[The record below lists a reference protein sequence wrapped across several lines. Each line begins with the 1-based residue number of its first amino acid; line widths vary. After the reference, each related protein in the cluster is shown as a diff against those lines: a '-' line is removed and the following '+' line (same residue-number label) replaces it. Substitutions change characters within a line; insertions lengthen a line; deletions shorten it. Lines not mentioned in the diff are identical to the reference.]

1 MDKNKAIDLN
11 HLSILEV
18 NGEGSFELLQGQITC
33 DVTKVSAKNSELGAL
48 CNAKGRIISSFNLC
62 HLDDHSFALIGHT
75 EALIKTEEE
84 LRKYSPFYQVEIKEN
99 KSFSFFGVD
108 KKAFEDVYNE
118 QVTGTENTIEIG
130 GCRFINYLDKKFL
143 LAFCN
148 ENGLAEFKNLFEP
161 IEEKAQWNLDEILNR
176 NVEISKENIGKFT
189 PHELNYDVN
198 NRIDFEKGC
207 YTGQEVVA
215 RMHYLGKTK
224 RRMYRARIDANE
236 IPNPGDDLF
245 SKKGR
250 SGQGAGKIVDASP
263 SPDGGFEILIVAP
276 IANVEANDL
285 FLSKESE
292 NALQIL
298 ELPYSLETE

>member
-62 HLDDHSFALIGHT
+62 YLEDSFYGLIGHT
-75 EALIKTEEE
+75 EALLKTEEE
-84 LRKYSPFYQVEIKEN
+84 LRKYSPFYEVEIKEN

-118 QVTGTENTIEIG
+118 QVTETENTIEIG

-148 ENGLAEFKNLFEP
+148 ENELAEFKNLFVL
-161 IEEKAQWNLDEILNR
+161 IEERTQWNLDEILNR

-215 RMHYLGKTK
+215 RMQYRSKNLPRLNIAESSDLSITEKMTLTNTEDKKIGNLVKVINLENKSVCLISAKEKNYLEKSFKVKET
-224 RRMYRARIDANE
+224 N
-236 IPNPGDDLF
+236 
-245 SKKGR
+245 ST
-250 SGQGAGKIVDASP
+250 
-263 SPDGGFEILIVAP
+263 
-276 IANVEANDL
+276 
-285 FLSKESE
+285 LSIS
-292 NALQIL
+292 
-298 ELPYSLETE
+298 

>member
-62 HLDDHSFALIGHT
+62 HLDDRSFALIGHA

-148 ENGLAEFKNLFEP
+148 ENELAEFKNLFEP

-215 RMHYLGKTK
+215 RMQYRSKNLPRLNIAESSDLSITEKMTLTNTEDKKIGNLVKVINLENKSVCLISAKEKNYLEKSFK
-224 RRMYRARIDANE
+224 
-236 IPNPGDDLF
+236 
-245 SKKGR
+245 
-250 SGQGAGKIVDASP
+250 V
-263 SPDGGFEILIVAP
+263 
-276 IANVEANDL
+276 
-285 FLSKESE
+285 KETNST
-292 NALQIL
+292 LTI
-298 ELPYSLETE
+298 T

>member
-62 HLDDHSFALIGHT
+62 HLEDNSYALIGHT
-75 EALIKTEEE
+75 EALLKTEEE
-84 LRKYSPFYQVEIKEN
+84 LRKYSPFYEVEIKEN

-118 QVTGTENTIEIG
+118 QVTETENTIEIG
-130 GCRFINYLDKKFL
+130 GCRFISYLDKKFL

-148 ENGLAEFKNLFEP
+148 ENELAEFKNLFVL
-161 IEEKAQWNLDEILNR
+161 IEERTQWNLDEILNR

-215 RMHYLGKTK
+215 RMQYRSKNLPRLNIAESSDLSITEKMTLTNTEDKKIGNLVKVINLENKSVCLISAKEKNYLEKSFKVKET
-224 RRMYRARIDANE
+224 N
-236 IPNPGDDLF
+236 
-245 SKKGR
+245 ST
-250 SGQGAGKIVDASP
+250 
-263 SPDGGFEILIVAP
+263 
-276 IANVEANDL
+276 
-285 FLSKESE
+285 LSIS
-292 NALQIL
+292 
-298 ELPYSLETE
+298 

>member
-62 HLDDHSFALIGHT
+62 YLEDSSYALIGHT
-75 EALIKTEEE
+75 EALLKTEEE
-84 LRKYSPFYQVEIKEN
+84 LRKYSPFYEVEIKEN

-118 QVTGTENTIEIG
+118 QVTETENTIEIG
-130 GCRFINYLDKKFL
+130 GCRFINYLDKKYL

-148 ENGLAEFKNLFEP
+148 ENELAEFKNLFVL
-161 IEEKAQWNLDEILNR
+161 IEERTQWNLDEILNR

-215 RMHYLGKTK
+215 RMQYRSKNLPRLNIAESSDLSITENMTLTNTEDKKIGNLVKVINLENKSVCLISAKEKNYLEKSFKVKET
-224 RRMYRARIDANE
+224 N
-236 IPNPGDDLF
+236 
-245 SKKGR
+245 ST
-250 SGQGAGKIVDASP
+250 
-263 SPDGGFEILIVAP
+263 
-276 IANVEANDL
+276 
-285 FLSKESE
+285 LSIS
-292 NALQIL
+292 
-298 ELPYSLETE
+298 

>member
-62 HLDDHSFALIGHT
+62 YLEDSSYALIGHT
-75 EALIKTEEE
+75 EALLKTEEE
-84 LRKYSPFYQVEIKEN
+84 LRKYSPFYEVEIKEN

-108 KKAFEDVYNE
+108 KKAFEDIYNK
-118 QVTGTENTIEIG
+118 QVTETENTIEID

-148 ENGLAEFKNLFEP
+148 ENELAEFKNLFEL
-161 IEEKAQWNLDEILNR
+161 IEERTQWNLDEILNR

-215 RMHYLGKTK
+215 RMQYRSKNLPRLNIAESSDLSITEKMTLTNTEDKKIGNLVKVVYLENK
-224 RRMYRARIDANE
+224 
-236 IPNPGDDLF
+236 
-245 SKKGR
+245 S
-250 SGQGAGKIVDASP
+250 VC
-263 SPDGGFEILIVAP
+263 LISAKEKNYLEKSFKVKET
-276 IANVEANDL
+276 NST
-285 FLSKESE
+285 LSIS
-292 NALQIL
+292 
-298 ELPYSLETE
+298 

>member
-62 HLDDHSFALIGHT
+62 YLEDSSYALIGHT
-75 EALIKTEEE
+75 EALLKTEEE
-84 LRKYSPFYQVEIKEN
+84 LRKYSPFYEVEIKEN

-118 QVTGTENTIEIG
+118 QVTETENTIEIG

-148 ENGLAEFKNLFEP
+148 ENELAEFKNLFVL
-161 IEEKAQWNLDEILNR
+161 IEERTQWNLDEILNR

-215 RMHYLGKTK
+215 RMQYRSKNLPRLNIAESSDLSITEKMTLTNTEDKKIGNLVKVINLENKSVCLISAKEKNYLEKSFKVKET
-224 RRMYRARIDANE
+224 N
-236 IPNPGDDLF
+236 
-245 SKKGR
+245 ST
-250 SGQGAGKIVDASP
+250 
-263 SPDGGFEILIVAP
+263 
-276 IANVEANDL
+276 
-285 FLSKESE
+285 LSIS
-292 NALQIL
+292 
-298 ELPYSLETE
+298 

>member
-62 HLDDHSFALIGHT
+62 YLEDSSYGLIGHT
-75 EALIKTEEE
+75 EALLKTEEE
-84 LRKYSPFYQVEIKEN
+84 LRKYSPFYEVEIKEN

-118 QVTGTENTIEIG
+118 QVTETENTIEIG

-148 ENGLAEFKNLFEP
+148 ENELAEFKNLFVL
-161 IEEKAQWNLDEILNR
+161 IEERTQWNLDEILNR

-215 RMHYLGKTK
+215 RMQYRSKNLPRLNIAESSDLSITEKMTLTNTEDKKIGNLVKVINLENKSVCLISAKEKNYLEKSFKVKET
-224 RRMYRARIDANE
+224 N
-236 IPNPGDDLF
+236 
-245 SKKGR
+245 ST
-250 SGQGAGKIVDASP
+250 
-263 SPDGGFEILIVAP
+263 
-276 IANVEANDL
+276 
-285 FLSKESE
+285 LSIS
-292 NALQIL
+292 
-298 ELPYSLETE
+298 